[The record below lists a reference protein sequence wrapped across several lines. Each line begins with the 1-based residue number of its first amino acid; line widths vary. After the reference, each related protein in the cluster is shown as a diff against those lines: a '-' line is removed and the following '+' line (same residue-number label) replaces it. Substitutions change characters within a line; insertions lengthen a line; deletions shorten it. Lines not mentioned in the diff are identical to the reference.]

1 MSPTAHL
8 GWRLRPL
15 SGCTARPRACRGAPV
30 PPRQTLPSSSV
41 CHRQRPWTSLWDS
54 TGPAPLGGLCPPTQG
69 ERAGDGSQHANLP
82 SWLPR
87 KRCLRTEEGP
97 GIRAPSRLQG
107 AGLRELWARSPRP
120 NVAVWGSRAA
130 LREECGRAA
139 PSARRLR
146 PRHRP
151 SEPRASLL
159 LLFTD
164 FMMLLK
170 TTKFSHWATF
180 LNT

>member
-87 KRCLRTEEGP
+87 KRCLRTAVHRG
-97 GIRAPSRLQG
+97 G
-107 AGLRELWARSPRP
+107 AGHPGTIPAAGGRTPR
-120 NVAVWGSRAA
+120 A
-130 LREECGRAA
+130 LGQIAQAQCGRVGQPRSAA
-139 PSARRLR
+139 RGVWPCRSFRTPTPASPPPLGTSGFSASFV
-146 PRHRP
+146 H
-151 SEPRASLL
+151 
-159 LLFTD
+159 
-164 FMMLLK
+164 
-170 TTKFSHWATF
+170 
-180 LNT
+180 